1 MTTRFLLTSFIM
13 TSMLLASTA
22 IAAEESAVSVDPSSP
37 LLSGWLVEGD
47 ASVDVSNYQYS
58 GALAGSPY
66 QNTGNQI
73 YAETNAQ
80 FSKEFSPYQSIKGR
94 FGGLY
99 NRSDYRSQ
107 YRNATVEQFSTTWE
121 NGESSTPYIV
131 DAGDFYASFS
141 PRSMQLPLKGANIEL
156 QPTSSGAWSHS
167 INMMAGFD
175 QGVYRQVNFDKSFF
189 TGASY
194 LAENDAYG
202 SFIVNH
208 IYNYKKP
215 DGAISS
221 LGLQQNVT
229 TLGAQTDLNLLGQSL
244 SFENE
249 VGLFVGDVPSTIVT
263 SPKTNQ
269 ADVGLFTRLEGHN
282 KTPLTYSIL
291 FERYGTNYQPAGGSV
306 QSNQSHL
313 ETQLGWKFDGG
324 LRLTGRQNRTESS
337 LETANPLVENTYG
350 LRLTGPLLG
359 TLVDGLTGS
368 VDASSTHLKNE
379 SVTTHSQTYTTGMS
393 LSKTIT
399 DDLSGRY
406 GFRYRKIHNNI
417 TAAITQAH
425 DHTLGA
431 DYRWALGEFSGTLS
445 PGVIVTES
453 TTGTR
458 HSLQYGP
465 QISANAN
472 VGGHSFNVNYQ
483 NNNTEEYVPP
493 SNNIF
498 SETASGRYSYTTG
511 VHTVSLSGD
520 YFQRSPDAADD
531 TQAWR
536 VGVNYTIHFSNAPD
550 ASDVVPEGKI
560 TQTAMEVSA
569 DELLRKP
576 ELGLTQTALLE
587 KLKKENLSANVSNG
601 IITVNDDVFS
611 RISASQRVVYEMKD
625 GKLAR
630 HGVIFE
636 NTSDSSSALE
646 RDYKTILSELVRIYG
661 RPTTNV
667 VDGTFTETLSADLA
681 SGTVRRVHEWQLSG
695 RTIRFGLPR
704 HMNNNLRLE
713 LVGAA
718 TQPSINNPVWGFD
731 RVE

>member
-1 MTTRFLLTSFIM
+1 MTKHLHLTSFAIAG
-13 TSMLLASTA
+13 MLLAA
-22 IAAEESAVSVDPSSP
+22 PLYAAEQSAVSIDPSSS

-47 ASVDVSNYQYS
+47 ASVDFSNYQYS
-58 GALAGSPY
+58 GALVGSPY

-73 YAETNAQ
+73 YGETNAQ

-94 FGGLY
+94 FGGLV
-99 NRSDYRSQ
+99 NHSDYRSQ

-121 NGESSTPYIV
+121 NGESATPYVV

-141 PRSMQLPLKGANIEL
+141 PRSMQLPLKGANIEV

-167 INMMAGFD
+167 VNLMAGFD

-215 DGAISS
+215 DGSVSS

-229 TLGAQTDLNLLGQSL
+229 TVGAQTDVNLLGQSL

-249 VGLFVGDVPSTIVT
+249 VGLLVGDLPGAAVT

-282 KTPLTYSIL
+282 KSPLTYSIL

-313 ETQLGWKFDGG
+313 ETQIGWKFDGG

-337 LETANPLVENTYG
+337 LETANPLTENTYG
-350 LRLTGPLLG
+350 VRLTGPLLG

-368 VDASSTHLKNE
+368 VDASSTHLRDE

-406 GFRYRKIHNNI
+406 GFRYRKLHNNI
-417 TAAITQAH
+417 TAAITEAH

-431 DYRWALGEFSGTLS
+431 DYRWVYGDVSGTFS
-445 PGVIVTES
+445 PGVVITES

-465 QISANAN
+465 QLSANAV
-472 VGGHSFNVNYQ
+472 VGGHSFNINYQ

-511 VHTVSLSGD
+511 VHTVSVSGD

-550 ASDVVPEGKI
+550 ATDVVPEAK
-560 TQTAMEVSA
+560 TAKTAMEVSA

-587 KLKKENLSANVSNG
+587 KLKKENLSPTVSNN
-601 IITVNDDVFS
+601 IITVTDDVFS
-611 RISASQRVVYEMKD
+611 RIAASQRVVYEMKD
-625 GKLAR
+625 GKLSR

-661 RPTTNV
+661 RPTTNL
-667 VDGTFTETLSADLA
+667 VDGAFTETLSADLA
-681 SGTVRRVHEWQLSG
+681 SGTVRRVHEWQLSD

>member
-1 MTTRFLLTSFIM
+1 MTKRFLFTSCALAGL
-13 TSMLLASTA
+13 LLAA
-22 IAAEESAVSVDPSSP
+22 PAFAEESAQGNAVSFDP
-37 LLSGWLVEGD
+37 LSGWLIEGD

-73 YAETNAQ
+73 YGETNAQ
-80 FSKEFSPYQSIKGR
+80 FSKEISPYQSIKGR
-94 FGGLY
+94 FNGLY

-107 YRNATVEQFSTTWE
+107 YRNGSVEQFSTTWE
-121 NGESSTPYIV
+121 NGESAVPYVV

-156 QPTSSGAWSHS
+156 QPSSSGAWSHS
-167 INMMAGFD
+167 VNAMAGFD
-175 QGVYRQVNFDKSFF
+175 QSIYRQVNFDKSFF

-202 SFIVNH
+202 SFIINH
-208 IYNYKKP
+208 VYNYKKP
-215 DGAISS
+215 DSAVSS
-221 LGLQQNVT
+221 LDLQQNVT
-229 TLGAQTDLNLLGQSL
+229 SLGASTDMNLLGQSL

-249 VGLFVGDVPSTIVT
+249 VGILNGDLPGAVVT

-269 ADVGLFTRLEGHN
+269 TDVGLFTRLEGHS
-282 KTPLTYSIL
+282 KIPLTYSVL

-313 ETQLGWKFDGG
+313 ETQIGWKFDGG
-324 LRLTGRQNRTESS
+324 LRLTGRQNRTESA
-337 LETANPLVENTYG
+337 LETANPLTENTYG
-350 LRLTGPLLG
+350 VRLTGPLLG

-368 VDASSTHLKNE
+368 VDASSTHLRNE
-379 SVTTHSQTYTTGMS
+379 SVTTHSQTYTTG
-393 LSKTIT
+393 LNVTKTIT
-399 DDLSGRY
+399 DDVSGRY
-406 GFRYRKIHNNI
+406 GFRYRKLHNNI
-417 TAAITQAH
+417 TAAITEAH
-425 DHTLGA
+425 DHSLGA
-431 DYRWALGEFSGTLS
+431 DWRWTFGELSGTLS
-445 PGVIVTES
+445 PGMVITES
-453 TTGTR
+453 TTGAR

-472 VGGHSFNVNYQ
+472 YYGHSFNVNYQ

-493 SNNIF
+493 SNHIF

-511 VHTVSLSGD
+511 IHTVSLSGD
-520 YFQRSPDAADD
+520 YFQRYPDAAQD
-531 TQAWR
+531 THAWR
-536 VGVNYTIHFSNAPD
+536 VGMNYTVHFSNAPD
-550 ASDVVPEGKI
+550 ATVAVPVEGKAA
-560 TQTAMEVSA
+560 TEALEVSS

-576 ELGLTQTALLE
+576 ELGMTQTALLE

-601 IITVNDDVFS
+601 MIVVSDDVFTRLS
-611 RISASQRVVYEMKD
+611 TPQRVVYETKN
-625 GKLAR
+625 GKLVR
-630 HGVIFE
+630 HGVVFE

-646 RDYKTILSELVRIYG
+646 RDYKNILSELVRIYG

-667 VDGTFTETLSADLA
+667 VEGTFTETLSADLA
-681 SGTVRRVHEWQLSG
+681 SGVVRRVHEWQLSD
-695 RTIRFGLPR
+695 RTLRFGLPR

-718 TQPSINNPVWGFD
+718 TQPGINNAVWGFD